1 MGFTHKHCKIGDGGF
16 HVHNTNRLGSWV
28 AATSKPYTLYMNPQW
43 KHKMKWHRHH
53 MKQNK
58 TYFENPSSSETLRN
72 SEGCQCWLIS
82 QIIGLALLPS
92 NVAPGMQDI
101 DANRYQCRMAAI
113 LDWVVVPA
121 GQAGYGLV
129 GLTCS
134 ALSTP
139 FHPLVGHQFS
149 LNTWPSTPETQGN
162 YTFLQSNLAGKS
174 PN

>member
-28 AATSKPYTLYMNPQW
+28 AATSKPYTLYMNPQR

-82 QIIGLALLPS
+82 QINHWVGSTPVKCGTRDAGYRCQQISMQDGCHIGLSGGSCWTSWIWLGWADLL
-92 NVAPGMQDI
+92 
-101 DANRYQCRMAAI
+101 
-113 LDWVVVPA
+113 
-121 GQAGYGLV
+121 
-129 GLTCS
+129 CS
-134 ALSTP
+134 QYP
-139 FHPLVGHQFS
+139 I
-149 LNTWPSTPETQGN
+149 PSTGWTSILPEHVAIN
-162 YTFLQSNLAGKS
+162 SRNS
-174 PN
+174 R